1 MSFFEVV
8 SPKGMPQTHLVTFAD
23 IHKSVVLVFEGHEV
37 HLYPNLFRNWVP
49 QLSSG
54 FFKKGSSLLGFVVL
68 LL

>member
-54 FFKKGSSLLGFVVL
+54 F
-68 LL
+68 